1 MPYLR
6 LSSTLRTLS
15 VLAIAGIF
23 LVTYQPRAQ
32 QTATPPAEKSTADM
46 SDSDLIVLARGNN
59 INVCAD
65 LYNRAKGAFK
75 DGQWD
80 RALELTA
87 GLATAPTSK
96 TEHTHLRGRSRTLR
110 AVIFAGQI
118 KGNMALAE
126 AYAQGAEKAKKP
138 KFKTAYHGLQ
148 NDYLQAAAHAALGL
162 AETVHLIVPH
172 RETAT
177 AASRPVRPPSSHPY
191 TIPLEV
197 SVPPGESP
205 GEIAALAWVKKGGWI
220 ESDQQQSAA
229 ADSLRKGMD
238 EALEEVVSGDLAKAR
253 TVFADGPANM
263 DAAAYVI
270 FLAQELAEGAIVF
283 DRHHTRDPQKLK
295 MLCDEGQETLQAALA
310 ILKVHPDADKE
321 KEVQKLQG
329 KFKTLLA
336 SG

>member
-1 MPYLR
+1 MLPSLR
-6 LSSTLRTLS
+6 LLSPTLRWFSLI
-15 VLAIAGIF
+15 AIAGIF
-23 LVTYQPRAQ
+23 LVNCGPKPA
-32 QTATPPAEKSTADM
+32 APPAEKSTAAM

-65 LYNRAKGAFK
+65 LYDRAKGAFK
-75 DGQWD
+75 NAQWD

-87 GLATAPTSK
+87 GLATAPTSR

-126 AYAQGAEKAKKP
+126 AYTQGVDKAKNP
-138 KFKTAYHGLQ
+138 QFKTADQRLR

-172 RETAT
+172 RETARPP
-177 AASRPVRPPSSHPY
+177 SRPVRPPSGRPY

-205 GEIAALAWVKKGGWI
+205 GEIAALARVKEGGWL
-220 ESDQQQSAA
+220 EPDQQQSAA

-253 TVFADGPANM
+253 TVFVDGPANM

-270 FLAQELAEGAIVF
+270 FLSQELAEGAIVF
-283 DRHHTRDPQKLK
+283 DRHHTRDSVKMK
-295 MLCDEGQETLQAALA
+295 MLCDEGQETLNGALTL
-310 ILKVHPDADKE
+310 LKDSPDKDKE
-321 KEVQKLQG
+321 REVQKLQDR
-329 KFKTLLA
+329 FKTILMTR
-336 SG
+336 

>member
-1 MPYLR
+1 M
-6 LSSTLRTLS
+6 
-15 VLAIAGIF
+15 AIAGVI
-23 LVTYQPRAQ
+23 LVTCHLEAQ
-32 QTATPPAEKSTADM
+32 QVAAPPARQSTAAM

-75 DGQWD
+75 DAQWD

-126 AYAQGAEKAKKP
+126 AYAQGVNKAKKP
-138 KFKTAYHGLQ
+138 KVKTAYQGLQ
-148 NDYLQAAAHAALGL
+148 NNYLQAAAHAALGL
-162 AETVHLIVPH
+162 SETVHLIVPH
-172 RETAT
+172 RETET
-177 AASRPVRPPSSHPY
+177 AASRPVRPPSGRPY

-205 GEIAALAWVKKGGWI
+205 REIAALTRVKEGGWI
-220 ESDQQQSAA
+220 EPDQQESAA

-238 EALEEVVSGDLAKAR
+238 EAVEEVVSGDMAKAR

-270 FLAQELAEGAIVF
+270 FLSQELVQGAIVF

-295 MLCDEGQETLQAALA
+295 MLCGEGLETLQAAQA
-310 ILKVHPDADKE
+310 ILKIHPDKDKE
-321 KEVQKLQG
+321 KEAQKLQD
-329 KFKTLLA
+329 KINTLLT